1 MLPQADGPESDED
14 ERGVD
19 AEEHDH
25 TDPESD
31 FFCDATGQTLR
42 INFVCIVAAQSA
54 IDFIQQSHPDVS
66 VYVGLIEGSV
76 QAPWWNFLLQLTL
89 PGYNALYFCKQAVA
103 NYAVHYM
110 LNLLGQDELIKQRIE
125 QRTSVTTGTEIL
137 AWKDALGVPQRG
149 S

>member
-42 INFVCIVAAQSA
+42 LGTHELCTPKQVFLWCRAKGGSRSGAWWHRVGQSYDLCSAEYRKLPPGTARTGFVLIQRLSDLYAPPRSPFPLASFQSK
-54 IDFIQQSHPDVS
+54 
-66 VYVGLIEGSV
+66 G
-76 QAPWWNFLLQLTL
+76 
-89 PGYNALYFCKQAVA
+89 
-103 NYAVHYM
+103 
-110 LNLLGQDELIKQRIE
+110 
-125 QRTSVTTGTEIL
+125 
-137 AWKDALGVPQRG
+137 
-149 S
+149 